1 MNNTTAP
8 AMCRLNLPVIRL
20 LMQKDWQLFQKQLA
34 ALVLAGLVALT
45 LIGLARPWAF
55 HLGSLLLIVVLVSV
69 ACFAISTSLLVER
82 KEQTLAWVMSLPVSP
97 LDFTLAKLAGNLLT
111 FGLPFA
117 LIGLG
122 TLGTVLFT
130 PLPDG
135 LVVLATLVLG
145 HILLAYSL
153 SLSVAMSVESEGW
166 NTFVMI
172 ASMVLINPFMM
183 GISQI
188 ESIQSTYRSSSV
200 DFSPAALAILG
211 TQLGLSALL
220 LVLTAWRHGRRPA
233 FY

>member
-1 MNNTTAP
+1 MNSTSAP
-8 AMCRLNLPVIRL
+8 AMPPLNLPVIRL

-34 ALVLAGLVALT
+34 ALVLAGVVALT
-45 LIGLARPWAF
+45 LIGLAKPWAF
-55 HLGSLLLIVVLVSV
+55 YLGSLLLIVALVSV

-97 LDFTLAKLAGNLLT
+97 LDFAVAKLAGNLLT
-111 FGLPFA
+111 FGLPFVM
-117 LIGLG
+117 IGLA

-135 LVVLATLVLG
+135 LVVLAVLVFG

-188 ESIQSTYRSSSV
+188 DSIKSTYNSASIE
-200 DFSPAALAILG
+200 FSAAAIAILG
-211 TQLGLSALL
+211 AQLFTSVLL
-220 LVLTAWRHGRRPA
+220 IGLTAWRHGRRAA